1 MKLTIPFP
9 KVLDE
14 DRAAEIVK
22 QGVYAS
28 PRVRSLRISKDHAA
42 LEVEGDDD
50 GDPAELEQ
58 KLKRFVAQMVEKYRP
73 LPKKERRR
81 LERRDRGA
89 YERGVF
95 EELKRRGF
103 VLPLG
108 RGQVGLAGP
117 ALALAEAVDRACA
130 RLGRERFGATSAT
143 YPALIPADVLARCGY
158 FSSFPQY
165 VSLVSHL
172 TEDHDLIEE
181 FRRANAGTGL
191 MIPRPEALPTPE
203 ACLSPAVCYHCYQSL
218 EGAKLDEEG
227 RSVTSVGKC
236 FRYESKNI
244 TDLDRLW
251 DFTMREVIF
260 VGTEASVARRRE
272 QGIELVAAMI
282 AEWDLDCVIESAN
295 DPFFATVHTNKAYWQ
310 SRGDLK
316 FEMRLSVEPG
326 EDGAP
331 RSVAAGSFN
340 LHEDFFGRTFSITA
354 SDGKPAFTG
363 CLAWGLERWV
373 LAGFTQHGFDPSRW
387 PGSLRAE
394 VWG

>member
-1 MKLTIPFP
+1 VKLTIPFP
-9 KVLDE
+9 KALDE

-28 PRVRSLRISKDHAA
+28 PHVRSLRVSSDGAA
-42 LEVEGDDD
+42 LEVD
-50 GDPAELEQ
+50 GEDNADPAELEQ
-58 KLKRFVAQMVEKYRP
+58 KLARFVAQMVDRYRP
-73 LPKKERRR
+73 LPKKERKR
-81 LERRDRGA
+81 LERRDRGDYA
-89 YERGVF
+89 RGVY
-95 EELKRRGF
+95 EQLQRRGF
-103 VLPLG
+103 VLELG
-108 RGQVGLAGP
+108 RGQVGLVGP

-130 RLGRERFGATSAT
+130 RLGRERFGATAAT

-158 FSSFPQY
+158 FSSFPQS

-172 TEDHDLIEE
+172 MEDHDLIEE
-181 FRRANAGTGL
+181 FRKANAGRGL
-191 MIPRPEALPTPE
+191 VIPRPEALPTPE

-218 EGAKLDEEG
+218 EGATLGEEG
-227 RSVTSVGKC
+227 RCVTTVGKC

-244 TDLDRLW
+244 TGLDRLW

-260 VGTEASVARRRE
+260 VGTEGLVSRRRE
-272 QGIELVAAMI
+272 QGIEDAAAMI

-316 FEMRLSVEPG
+316 FEMRLGVEPG
-326 EDGAP
+326 EGGAP
-331 RSVAAGSFN
+331 RSIAAGSFN
-340 LHEDFFGRTFSITA
+340 LHEDFFGRTFAITA

-373 LAGFTQHGFDPSRW
+373 LAGFTQHGFDPTRW
-387 PGSLRAE
+387 PASLRAE